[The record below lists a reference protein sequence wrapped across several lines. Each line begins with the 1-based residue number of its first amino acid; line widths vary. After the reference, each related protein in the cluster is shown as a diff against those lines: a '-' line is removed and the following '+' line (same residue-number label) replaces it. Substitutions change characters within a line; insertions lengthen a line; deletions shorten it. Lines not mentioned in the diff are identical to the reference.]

1 MTSPGTTTPLRH
13 DRQLWL
19 LSAIFLLLQALLLI
33 TWGAHYVPL
42 GAFTPVVNFGIAI
55 IKTLLV
61 AIFFMQLRAESGLVR
76 AAAGLGGLWLL
87 ILFTLLLADYL
98 TR

>member
-1 MTSPGTTTPLRH
+1 MTTANTPLPLWR

-19 LSAIFLLLQALLLI
+19 FAGIFLLLQALLLL

-42 GAFTPVVNFGIAI
+42 GPFTPVVNFGIAI

-87 ILFTLLLADYL
+87 ILFILLLADYL